1 MKQHILVV
9 EDNPLN
15 SELLRDWLEMEGYEA
30 VIAPNL
36 KEGFAALESQ
46 PPHAVL
52 LDIQLGAEDGLSLAS
67 WMRHQPGL
75 GQIPVIAV
83 TAQAM
88 VSEQDRI
95 IASGCKCIVSK
106 PVDFKVLKEQ
116 MEFWLGRNGAGSGK
130 CLATQE

>member
-15 SELLRDWLEMEGYEA
+15 SELLRDWLEMEGYEP

-52 LDIQLGAEDGLSLAS
+52 LDVQLGAEDGLSLAS

-75 GQIPVIAV
+75 GEIPIIAV

-88 VSEQDRI
+88 ASEQERI
-95 IASGCKCIVSK
+95 ISSGCKCIVSK
-106 PVDFKVLKEQ
+106 PVDFNVLKQQIEY
-116 MEFWLGRNGAGSGK
+116 WLGQDRADAGKRLESH
-130 CLATQE
+130 E

>member
-15 SELLRDWLEMEGYEA
+15 SELLRDWLEMEGYGA

-36 KEGFAALESQ
+36 KEGFAAVESQ

-75 GQIPVIAV
+75 GEIPIIAV

-88 VSEQDRI
+88 ASEQERI
-95 IASGCKCIVSK
+95 ISSGCKCIVSK
-106 PVDFKVLKEQ
+106 PVDFNVLKQQIEY
-116 MEFWLGRNGAGSGK
+116 WLGQDRADAGKRLESH
-130 CLATQE
+130 E

>member
-15 SELLRDWLEMEGYEA
+15 SELLRDWLEMEGYEP

-75 GQIPVIAV
+75 GEIPIIAV

-88 VSEQDRI
+88 ASEQERI
-95 IASGCKCIVSK
+95 ISSGCKCIVSK
-106 PVDFKVLKEQ
+106 PVDFNVLKQQIEY
-116 MEFWLGRNGAGSGK
+116 WLGQDRADAGKRLESH
-130 CLATQE
+130 E

>member
-15 SELLRDWLEMEGYEA
+15 SELLRDWLEMEGYGA

-75 GQIPVIAV
+75 GEIPIIAV

-88 VSEQDRI
+88 ASEQERI
-95 IASGCKCIVSK
+95 ISSGCKCIVSK
-106 PVDFKVLKEQ
+106 PVDFNVLKQQIEY
-116 MEFWLGRNGAGSGK
+116 WLGQDRADAGKRLESH
-130 CLATQE
+130 E

>member
-1 MKQHILVV
+1 MKQRILIV

-67 WMRHQPGL
+67 WMRRQPGL
-75 GQIPVIAV
+75 GHIPVIAV

-88 VSEQDRI
+88 AHEQDRI
-95 IASGCKCIVSK
+95 ISSGCKCIVSK
-106 PVDFKVLKEQ
+106 PVDFSVLKQQ
-116 MEFWLGRNGAGSGK
+116 MEFWLGQDNAKAGKGLES
-130 CLATQE
+130 